1 MLIYN
6 QTFDIYHCAFRI
18 LFSLSVLPEKEYPL
32 GFIRLIDFY
41 VLFPHMVSKVRLPAK
56 YKSLKNKLKGK
67 QNSYNDIPSPKRLFN
82 DLYNIQIQ
90 CVNFLSSL
98 SLIDREKVIE
108 KKILKSNTDFP
119 SDVADLI
126 KHEISTNENLI
137 QIINSLSEIPYNGTN
152 GLKSRTGLMEYRY
165 DVD

>member
-18 LFSLSVLPEKEYPL
+18 LLSLSVLPEKEYPL

-41 VLFPHMVSKVRLPAK
+41 VLFPHMVSEVRLPAK
-56 YKSLKNKLKGK
+56 YKSLKSRLKSS

-90 CVNFLSSL
+90 CINFLSSL
-98 SLIDREKVIE
+98 GLIDRVKVIE
-108 KKILKSNTDFP
+108 KKILKSNTDIP
-119 SDVADLI
+119 SDIAELI
-126 KHEISTNENLI
+126 ENEISNNESLR
-137 QIINSLSEIPYNGTN
+137 QIINSLSEIPYSGTN

>member
-6 QTFDIYHCAFRI
+6 QTFDIYHCAFRM
-18 LFSLSVLPEKEYPL
+18 LFALSVLPEKEYPL

-41 VLFPHMVSKVRLPAK
+41 VLFPHMVAEVKLPPK
-56 YKSLKNKLKGK
+56 FKSLKIKLHSN
-67 QNSYNDIPSPKRLFN
+67 QNNYNDIPNQRRLFN

-90 CVNFLSSL
+90 CINFLSSL
-98 SLIDREKVIE
+98 GLIDRGKVVE
-108 KKILKSNTDFP
+108 NKILKSKNKLPTE
-119 SDVADLI
+119 VAELI
-126 KHEISTNENLI
+126 KNEISSNEILI
-137 QIINSLSEIPYNGTN
+137 QAIHALVEIPYNGAN